1 MIWFKTSKAY
11 KSNFWIGQMAEDTHM
26 MYVELAKAHL
36 DEEWSKLL
44 LIKKISRGS
53 EKSLLA
59 EQEQ

>member
-1 MIWFKTSKAY
+1 
-11 KSNFWIGQMAEDTHM
+11 MAEDTHM
-26 MYVELAKAHL
+26 MYVELAKTHL
-36 DEEWSKLL
+36 DEEWSKLI